1 MVARYISELLLNH
14 DCVIIPG
21 FGGLMAQSVGASFNE
36 ELKTLIPPSRKVLF
50 NNQLVI
56 NDGLLVNYISRM
68 EKISYADASLQLMK
82 WTEEIKT
89 SVNAGNRFV
98 LDGIGSFYLNHERKL
113 QFTPDKQSNFLL
125 SAYGLKPVSVTAI
138 SGRKPNF
145 VDINRKADSISS
157 SKATE
162 YISIAAAIA
171 LLIASALMF
180 PKFEMNLASLAGFW
194 NKEVIITNE
203 NFSVKPAETVAEPEQ
218 KEISGIA
225 DASHNI
231 KSEPEVTEE
240 LIKEEAIAFSV
251 PVTEPEHITPEPV
264 ETKGNYHV
272 IAGCFKIEE
281 NAGKLVEQ
289 LTAQGLPA
297 AIIGK
302 SKTGLTMVSAGRFTS
317 AAGASEKLN
326 DLKLLLPDGG
336 WVYHQ
341 TSEE

>member
-21 FGGLMAQSVGASFNE
+21 FGGLMAQWVGASFNE

-56 NDGLLVNYISRM
+56 NDGLLVNYISRK
-68 EKISYADASLQLMK
+68 EKISYADASLQLIK
-82 WTEEIKT
+82 WTEEIKG

-98 LDGIGSFYLNHERKL
+98 LEGIGSFYLNHEKKL

-125 SAYGLKPVSVTAI
+125 AAYGLKPVSVTSI
-138 SGRKPNF
+138 SGRKPKSVNE
-145 VDINRKADSISS
+145 NRKAVSISS
-157 SKATE
+157 YKAAE
-162 YISIAAAIA
+162 HISIAAAIA

-194 NKEVIITNE
+194 NKESNITNE
-203 NFSVKPAETVAEPEQ
+203 NINSKPAENVAEVKQDVVSIPAEV
-218 KEISGIA
+218 
-225 DASHNI
+225 SHNI
-231 KSEPEVTEE
+231 ESEPEATEE
-240 LIKEEAIAFSV
+240 PIKEEAIASSV

-264 ETKGNYHV
+264 ETKGSYHV
-272 IAGCFKIEE
+272 IAGCFMIEE

-289 LTAQGLPA
+289 LTAQGLQA
-297 AIIGK
+297 SIIGK
-302 SKTGLTMVSAGRFTS
+302 SKTGLTMVSAGRFTT
-317 AAGASEKLN
+317 AAEASKKLN
-326 DLKLLLPDGG
+326 EFKSLLPDGG

-341 TSEE
+341 SAEE